1 MSLILSDVLFINI
14 IFFFRF
20 KGLFNFDRC
29 CIFFRKQSVA
39 SFLSQMDDYPFSFL
53 FPRHH
58 MLAKPGGSLV
68 FSLSGHTA
76 DIISVDMK
84 QDGVTAVTCKQC
96 LTVQTVYNFLY
107 EIL

>member
-1 MSLILSDVLFINI
+1 MDAVFSFP
-14 IFFFRF
+14 
-20 KGLFNFDRC
+20 K
-29 CIFFRKQSVA
+29 SVN

-84 QDGVTAVTCKQC
+84 QDGVTAVTCKQYR
-96 LTVQTVYNFLY
+96 TVQNDYNSLY
-107 EIL
+107 T